1 MATTSDIRR
10 VGETLKTQVGDAIDQ
25 AAGVVSGAA
34 RDASEAVR
42 GRASD
47 LADRAQ
53 DFYDDLEGEDAGAKL
68 RGVVA
73 QYPLVSV
80 AIAVVA
86 GIMIGRALRD

>member
-10 VGETLKTQVGDAIDQ
+10 VGETLKTQVGDAVDQ
-25 AAGVVSGAA
+25 ATGAISGAA
-34 RDASEAVR
+34 RDAGEALRV
-42 GRASD
+42 RASD

-53 DFYDDLEGEDAGAKL
+53 GFYDDLEGEDAGAKL